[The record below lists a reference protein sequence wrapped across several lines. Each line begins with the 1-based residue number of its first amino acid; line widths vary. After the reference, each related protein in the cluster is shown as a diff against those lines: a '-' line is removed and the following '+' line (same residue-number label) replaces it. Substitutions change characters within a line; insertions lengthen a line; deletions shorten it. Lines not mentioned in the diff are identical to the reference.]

1 MNAMIPRLL
10 QEKITNHLLNNKI
23 LILMGS
29 KGVGKK
35 KLILESIGDS
45 GELLL
50 FDANIKT
57 VQKEL
62 AFTNSNKLIQKFEGK
77 KFVLIED
84 AQYLSDIQQIIETIL
99 FGEENLTL
107 ILTCSFE
114 PLLDDVLKEA
124 LQMQG
129 LILTLYPPLFQEIAN
144 QVGIVEFDKTLPQRL
159 VFGNYAEVI
168 TDDENKET
176 FLMDLIDKA
185 IFTNLSPNER
195 INKGEKLLKM
205 LQILAFEIGEPI
217 SYNDV
222 GFRCGLDNETVERY
236 IDLLQKAFILIKI
249 PTYFNGHKY
258 ELKKAH
264 AVYFY
269 DNGIRNAIIR
279 NFNEIDL
286 RNDVDLLWKNWLI
299 AERIKWN
306 SQNNN
311 ELTYYFW
318 RTNTKQQMDFIE
330 LKDNK
335 VSAYK
340 SIWDKRKKPKFPL
353 SFKTAYPEAATHAL
367 NRSTYWGF
375 LSKK

>member
-1 MNAMIPRLL
+1 MIPRMI
-10 QEKITNHLLNNKI
+10 QEQVKNHLLNNKI

-35 KLILESIGDS
+35 KLILDAIDDASEVLI
-45 GELLL
+45 
-50 FDANIKT
+50 FDANNKK

-62 AFTNSNKLIQKFEGK
+62 TFTNPKELLEKLEGRSYVLIQ
-77 KFVLIED
+77 D
-84 AQYLSDIQQIIETIL
+84 AQYLNDLQQIIETIL
-99 FGEENLTL
+99 FGDENTTL

-114 PLLDDVLKEA
+114 PLLDDILKEA
-124 LQMQG
+124 LDMQG
-129 LILTLYPPLFQEIAN
+129 LILNLYPPLFQEIAN
-144 QVGIVEFDKTLPQRL
+144 QMGIVEFDKTLPQRL
-159 VFGNYAEVI
+159 VYGNYPEVI
-168 TDDENKET
+168 LEQENKED
-176 FLMDLIDKA
+176 FLLDLVEKA
-185 IFTNLSPNER
+185 IFTNFSPNER

-205 LQILAFEIGEPI
+205 LQILAFEVGEVI

-249 PTYFNGHKY
+249 PTYYNGHKY

-264 AVYFY
+264 TVYFY

-286 RNDVDLLWKNWLI
+286 RNDVDVLWKNWLI
-299 AERIKWN
+299 SERIKWN
-306 SQNNN
+306 VQNGNQ
-311 ELTYYFW
+311 LTYYFW
-318 RTNTKQQMDFIE
+318 RTNTKQHMDFIE
-330 LKDNK
+330 VKDDQI
-335 VSAYK
+335 SAYK

-353 SFKTAYPEAATHAL
+353 SFKTAYPQAATHAL

>member
-1 MNAMIPRLL
+1 MIPRLL
-10 QEKITNHLLNNKI
+10 QERVKSHLLNNKI

-35 KLILESIGDS
+35 KLILDSIDDLS
-45 GELLL
+45 EVLIL
-50 FDANIKT
+50 DANIKK
-57 VQKEL
+57 VKKEL
-62 AFTNSNKLIQKFEGK
+62 AFTNEKELIEKIGGK
-77 KFVLIED
+77 HFVLIED
-84 AQYLSDIQQIIETIL
+84 AQYLTDLQQIIETIL
-99 FGEENLTL
+99 FGDENLTL

-114 PLLDDVLKEA
+114 PLLDEILREA
-124 LQMQG
+124 LHMQG
-129 LILTLYPPLFQEIAN
+129 LILNLYPPLFQEIAN
-144 QVGIVEFDKTLPQRL
+144 QIGIVEFDKTLPKRL
-159 VFGNYAEVI
+159 VYGNYTEVI
-168 TDDENKET
+168 SDDENKEE
-176 FLMDLIDKA
+176 FLMNLIEKA
-185 IFTNLSPNER
+185 IFTNFSPNER
-195 INKGEKLLKM
+195 INKGGKLLKM
-205 LQILAFEIGEPI
+205 LQILAFEVGEPI

-249 PTYFNGHKY
+249 PTYYNGHKY

-264 AVYFY
+264 TVYFY

-286 RNDVDLLWKNWLI
+286 RNDLDVLWKNWLI
-299 AERIKWN
+299 SERIKWN
-306 SQNNN
+306 IQNDNN
-311 ELTYYFW
+311 LTYYFW
-318 RTNTKQQMDFIE
+318 RTNTKQHMDFIE
-330 LKDNK
+330 VKDDK

-353 SFKTAYPEAATHAL
+353 SFKTAYPQATTHAL

>member
-1 MNAMIPRLL
+1 MIPRMV
-10 QEKITNHLLNNKI
+10 QEQVKNHLLNNKI

-35 KLILESIGDS
+35 KLILDAIEDASEVLI
-45 GELLL
+45 
-50 FDANIKT
+50 FDANNKK

-62 AFTNSNKLIQKFEGK
+62 TFTNPKELLEKLEGRSYVLIQ
-77 KFVLIED
+77 D
-84 AQYLSDIQQIIETIL
+84 AQYLNDLQQIIETIL
-99 FGEENLTL
+99 FGDENTTL

-114 PLLDDVLKEA
+114 PLLDDILKEA
-124 LQMQG
+124 LDMQG
-129 LILTLYPPLFQEIAN
+129 LILNLYPPLFQEIAN
-144 QVGIVEFDKTLPQRL
+144 QMGIVEFDKTLPQRL
-159 VFGNYAEVI
+159 VYGNYPEVI
-168 TDDENKET
+168 LEQENKED
-176 FLMDLIDKA
+176 FLLDLVEKA
-185 IFTNLSPNER
+185 IFTNFSPNER

-205 LQILAFEIGEPI
+205 LQILAFEVGEVI

-249 PTYFNGHKY
+249 PTYYNGHKY

-264 AVYFY
+264 TVYFY

-286 RNDVDLLWKNWLI
+286 RNDVDVLWKNWLI
-299 AERIKWN
+299 SERIKWN
-306 SQNNN
+306 VQNGNQ
-311 ELTYYFW
+311 LTYYFW
-318 RTNTKQQMDFIE
+318 RTNTKQHMDFIE
-330 LKDNK
+330 VKDDQI
-335 VSAYK
+335 SAYK

-353 SFKTAYPEAATHAL
+353 SFKTAYPQAATHAL

>member
-1 MNAMIPRLL
+1 MIPRMI
-10 QEKITNHLLNNKI
+10 QEQVKNHLLNNKI

-35 KLILESIGDS
+35 KLILDAIDDASEVLI
-45 GELLL
+45 
-50 FDANIKT
+50 FDANNKK

-62 AFTNSNKLIQKFEGK
+62 TFTNPKELLEKLEGRSYVLIQ
-77 KFVLIED
+77 D
-84 AQYLSDIQQIIETIL
+84 AQYLNDLQQIIETIL
-99 FGEENLTL
+99 FGDENTTL

-114 PLLDDVLKEA
+114 LLLDDILKEA
-124 LQMQG
+124 LDMQG
-129 LILTLYPPLFQEIAN
+129 LILNLYPPLFQEIAN
-144 QVGIVEFDKTLPQRL
+144 QMGIVEFDKTLPQRL
-159 VFGNYAEVI
+159 VYGNYPEVI
-168 TDDENKET
+168 LEQENKED
-176 FLMDLIDKA
+176 FLLDLVEKA
-185 IFTNLSPNER
+185 IFTNFSPNER

-205 LQILAFEIGEPI
+205 LQILAFEVGEVI

-249 PTYFNGHKY
+249 PTYYNGHKY

-264 AVYFY
+264 TVYFY

-286 RNDVDLLWKNWLI
+286 RNDVDVLWKNWLI
-299 AERIKWN
+299 SERIKWN
-306 SQNNN
+306 VQNGNQ
-311 ELTYYFW
+311 LTYYFW
-318 RTNTKQQMDFIE
+318 RTNTKQHMDFIE
-330 LKDNK
+330 VKDDQI
-335 VSAYK
+335 SAYK

-353 SFKTAYPEAATHAL
+353 SFKAAYPQAATHAL

>member
-1 MNAMIPRLL
+1 MIPRLL
-10 QEKITNHLLNNKI
+10 QEKVKNHLLKNKI

-35 KLILESIGDS
+35 QLVLESIAENSDI
-45 GELLL
+45 LML
-50 FDANIKT
+50 DANLKNT
-57 VQKEL
+57 QKEL
-62 AFTNSNKLIQKFEGK
+62 AFTDSKALLEKLSGHE
-77 KFVLIED
+77 FVLIED
-84 AQYLSDIQQIIETIL
+84 AQYLNDLQQIVETIL
-99 FGEENLTL
+99 FGESNITL

-114 PLLDDVLKEA
+114 PPLDEILKEA

-129 LILTLYPPLFQEIAN
+129 LILNLFPPLFQEIAN
-144 QVGIVEFDKTLPQRL
+144 QTGIVEFDKTLPQRL
-159 VFGNYAEVI
+159 VYGNYTEVI
-168 TDDENKET
+168 VDAENKEE
-176 FLMDLIDKA
+176 FLLNLVEKA

-195 INKGEKLLKM
+195 INKGDKLLKM
-205 LQILAFEIGEPI
+205 LQILAFEVGEPI

-249 PTYFNGHKY
+249 PSYYNGHKY
-258 ELKKAH
+258 ELKKANT
-264 AVYFY
+264 VYFY
-269 DNGIRNAIIR
+269 DNGIRNAIIK

-286 RNDVDLLWKNWLI
+286 RNDVDVLWKNWLI
-299 AERIKWN
+299 SERIKWN
-306 SQNNN
+306 AQNEN

-318 RTNTKQQMDFIE
+318 RTNTKQHMDFIE
-330 LKDNK
+330 VKDGK
-335 VSAYK
+335 ISAYK

-353 SFKTAYPEAATHAL
+353 SFKIAYPDSATHAL

>member
-1 MNAMIPRLL
+1 MIPRLL
-10 QEKITNHLLNNKI
+10 QEKVKNHLLNNKI

-35 KLILESIGDS
+35 KLILDSIEDIS
-45 GELLL
+45 EVLIL
-50 FDANIKT
+50 DANLKKT
-57 VQKEL
+57 QKEL
-62 AFTNSNKLIQKFEGK
+62 AFTNAKELLEKIGGK
-77 KFVLIED
+77 HYVLIED
-84 AQYLSDIQQIIETIL
+84 AQYLSDLQQIIETIL

-114 PLLDDVLKEA
+114 PLLDEILKEA

-129 LILTLYPPLFQEIAN
+129 LILNLYPPLFQEIAN

-159 VFGNYAEVI
+159 VFGNYSEVI
-168 TDDENKET
+168 SDEENKEE
-176 FLMDLIDKA
+176 FLMNLIEKA

-205 LQILAFEIGEPI
+205 LQILAFEVGEPI

-249 PTYFNGHKY
+249 PTYYNGHKY

-264 AVYFY
+264 TVYFY

-286 RNDVDLLWKNWLI
+286 RNDVDVLWKNWLI
-299 AERIKWN
+299 SERIKWN
-306 SQNNN
+306 IQNDND
-311 ELTYYFW
+311 LTYYFW
-318 RTNTKQQMDFIE
+318 RTNTKQHMDFIE
-330 LKDNK
+330 VKDDK
-335 VSAYK
+335 ISAYK

-353 SFKTAYPEAATHAL
+353 SFKTAYPQAATHAL

>member
-1 MNAMIPRLL
+1 MIPRMI
-10 QEKITNHLLNNKI
+10 QEQVKNHLLNNKI

-35 KLILESIGDS
+35 KLILDAIEDTSEVLI
-45 GELLL
+45 
-50 FDANIKT
+50 FDANNKK

-62 AFTNSNKLIQKFEGK
+62 IFINPQELIEKLEGK
-77 KFVLIED
+77 EYVLIED
-84 AQYLSDIQQIIETIL
+84 AQYLCDLQQIIETIL
-99 FGEENLTL
+99 FGEENTSL

-114 PLLDDVLKEA
+114 PLLDDILKEA
-124 LQMQG
+124 LHLQG
-129 LILTLYPPLFQEIAN
+129 LILNLYPPLFQEIAN
-144 QVGIVEFDKTLPQRL
+144 QMGIVEFDKTLPERL
-159 VFGNYAEVI
+159 VFGNYPEVI
-168 TDDENKET
+168 LDQENKAD
-176 FLMDLIDKA
+176 FLMDLVEKA

-195 INKGEKLLKM
+195 INKGEKLMKM
-205 LQILAFEIGEPI
+205 LQILAFEVGEAI

-249 PTYFNGHKY
+249 PTYYNGHKY

-264 AVYFY
+264 TVYFY

-286 RNDVDLLWKNWLI
+286 RNDVDVLWKNWLI

-306 SQNNN
+306 VQNGN

-318 RTNTKQQMDFIE
+318 RTNTKQHMDFIE
-330 LKDNK
+330 VKGDQI
-335 VSAYK
+335 SAYK
-340 SIWDKRKKPKFPL
+340 SLWDKRKKPKFPL
-353 SFKTAYPEAATHAL
+353 SFKTAYPQAATHAL

>member
-1 MNAMIPRLL
+1 MIPRLL
-10 QEKITNHLLNNKI
+10 QERVKKHLLNNKI

-35 KLILESIGDS
+35 KLILDSIDDLS
-45 GELLL
+45 EVLIL
-50 FDANIKT
+50 DANIKK
-57 VQKEL
+57 VKKEL
-62 AFTNSNKLIQKFEGK
+62 AFTNEKELLEKIGGK
-77 KFVLIED
+77 HFVLIED
-84 AQYLSDIQQIIETIL
+84 AQYLTDLQQIIETIL
-99 FGEENLTL
+99 FGDENLTL

-114 PLLDDVLKEA
+114 PLLDEILKEA

-129 LILTLYPPLFQEIAN
+129 LILNLYPPIFQEIAN
-144 QVGIVEFDKTLPQRL
+144 QIGIVEFDKTLPQRL
-159 VFGNYAEVI
+159 VYGNYTEVI
-168 TDDENKET
+168 SDEEDKEE
-176 FLMDLIDKA
+176 FLMNLIEKA

-195 INKGEKLLKM
+195 INKGDKLLKM
-205 LQILAFEIGEPI
+205 LQILAFEVGEPI

-264 AVYFY
+264 TVYFY

-286 RNDVDLLWKNWLI
+286 RNDLDVLWKNWLI
-299 AERIKWN
+299 SERIKWN
-306 SQNNN
+306 VQNDNN
-311 ELTYYFW
+311 LTYYFW
-318 RTNTKQQMDFIE
+318 RTNTKQHMDFIE
-330 LKDNK
+330 VRADK

-353 SFKTAYPEAATHAL
+353 SFKTAYPEATTHAL

>member
-1 MNAMIPRLL
+1 MIPRLL
-10 QEKITNHLLNNKI
+10 QERVTNHLLNNKI

-29 KGVGKK
+29 KGAGKK
-35 KLILESIGDS
+35 KLILDCAPNPD
-45 GELLL
+45 ELLL
-50 FDANIKT
+50 FNANMKST
-57 VQKEL
+57 QKEL
-62 AFTNSNKLIQKFEGK
+62 AFINSKELIQKFEGK

-84 AQYLSDIQQIIETIL
+84 AQYLADLQQIIETVL
-99 FGEENLTL
+99 FGEENVTL

-114 PLLDDVLKEA
+114 PLLDDILKEA

-129 LILTLYPPLFQEIAN
+129 LILNLHPPLFQEIAN

-159 VFGNYAEVI
+159 VYGNYAEVI
-168 TDDENKET
+168 SDEENKEE
-176 FLMDLIDKA
+176 FLMNLIEKA
-185 IFTNLSPNER
+185 IFTNLSPKER

-205 LQILAFEIGEPI
+205 LQILAFEMGEPV

-222 GFRCGLDNETVERY
+222 GFRSGLDNETVERY

-249 PTYFNGHKY
+249 PSYFNGNKY

-264 AVYFY
+264 TVYFY

-279 NFNEIDL
+279 NFNAIDL
-286 RNDVDLLWKNWLI
+286 RNDVEVLWKNWLI
-299 AERIKWN
+299 SERIKWN
-306 SQNNN
+306 SQNDN
-311 ELTYYFW
+311 ELSYYFW
-318 RTNTKQQMDFIE
+318 RTNTKQQMDFMEVKGDQI
-330 LKDNK
+330 
-335 VSAYK
+335 SAYK

-353 SFKTAYPEAATHAL
+353 SFKTAYPKAATHAL